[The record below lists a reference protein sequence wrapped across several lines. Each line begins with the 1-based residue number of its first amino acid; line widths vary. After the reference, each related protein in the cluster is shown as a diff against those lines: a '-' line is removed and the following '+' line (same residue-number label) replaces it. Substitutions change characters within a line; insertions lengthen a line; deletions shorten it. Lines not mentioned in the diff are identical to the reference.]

1 MRDSDAS
8 RVAEQFRDAAK
19 DAGRVA
25 AERQAARA
33 AECVTDPVT
42 LERVAAALLT
52 QLGGTMPAEPA
63 TVPGPPCHMD
73 RRTVTPLAPVQAR
86 QP

>member
-1 MRDSDAS
+1 MERAAQ
-8 RVAEQFRDAAK
+8 AEAA
-19 DAGRVA
+19 GG
-25 AERQAARA
+25 QAALA
-33 AECVTDPVT
+33 ARRRPDPAT
-42 LERVAAALLT
+42 MERVRAALLY